1 MEQGG
6 IDSIF
11 AAYQSYSSSK
21 QYDSVGLMTKIR
33 ACTALISLAADPDCI
48 SEMKSI
54 GIVEKLDCLRLEDE
68 KMPVQ
73 LSRLIQRLHTLT
85 SEQENDDWLVE
96 FREGASEDETAV
108 CILANLKMIVQKDD
122 DHRIDTLSLTSNI
135 LWAMRKFSMSKPV
148 QENASKLLACL
159 YSSYQSQVG
168 EEIYTEVLET
178 VEASLREHQSDQDV
192 VAAACSVIRNICIT
206 SLKAGSETSQI
217 LSDILY
223 SSILEVANAMDLCI
237 ENENTVEQASGAL
250 FALCNTKPSLVVSL
264 GTINPGTS
272 NSIRVLTD
280 AMKKFPTSNE
290 LHKNA
295 ISVLST
301 FFTYSDN
308 IIRDE
313 RSLECVKN
321 VATVLA
327 NFIKQ
332 AEDEEETTYVA
343 LQILKLLSDERGYE
357 SKMALS
363 GNVEIIAAIVNCMFS
378 YPNSLLIQGA
388 ACDILRSL
396 SVNNH
401 KRAQVCQQ
409 GGTTRIISALGR
421 MNTDSTFVCKA
432 FMALENLISGADID
446 VLTANDTPQVLFNA
460 IDAFPESV
468 YVHIKGAAVVWH
480 LSSRDNSFKDAF
492 VRNGAAR
499 LISEAMTRFLP
510 SQDLQQKG
518 FLTIWSLATR
528 KALKDEIGHYATL
541 PIINGL
547 AAHCSPDDLSSS
559 PGGDR
564 QQFCQE
570 GLGALK
576 CLSTST
582 PNKRVLV
589 EHGAIELITRILWLY
604 SEDDSLCIAALSA
617 LSNICV
623 DVDSNQVLRISSDVL
638 DAVVYVMRTHQNVKE
653 VQSIVIV
660 LLRNFTF
667 SPSNCLLLQENPF
680 VSSLVNNAMV
690 RFNTSFQGRA
700 EDVLRVLPSL
710 VQ

>member
-1 MEQGG
+1 M
-6 IDSIF
+6 
-11 AAYQSYSSSK
+11 
-21 QYDSVGLMTKIR
+21 
-33 ACTALISLAADPDCI
+33 PD
-48 SEMKSI
+48 
-54 GIVEKLDCLRLEDE
+54 
-68 KMPVQ
+68 Q

-108 CILANLKMIVQKDD
+108 CLLANLKMIVQKDD
-122 DHRIDTLSLTSNI
+122 DHHIDTLSLTSNV

-148 QENASKLLACL
+148 
-159 YSSYQSQVG
+159 
-168 EEIYTEVLET
+168 
-178 VEASLREHQSDQDV
+178 
-192 VAAACSVIRNICIT
+192 
-206 SLKAGSETSQI
+206 
-217 LSDILY
+217 
-223 SSILEVANAMDLCI
+223 
-237 ENENTVEQASGAL
+237 
-250 FALCNTKPSLVVSL
+250 
-264 GTINPGTS
+264 
-272 NSIRVLTD
+272 
-280 AMKKFPTSNE
+280 
-290 LHKNA
+290 
-295 ISVLST
+295 
-301 FFTYSDN
+301 
-308 IIRDE
+308 
-313 RSLECVKN
+313 
-321 VATVLA
+321 
-327 NFIKQ
+327 
-332 AEDEEETTYVA
+332 
-343 LQILKLLSDERGYE
+343 
-357 SKMALS
+357 
-363 GNVEIIAAIVNCMFS
+363 
-378 YPNSLLIQGA
+378 QGA

-401 KRAQVCQQ
+401 KRLEVCQQ

-468 YVHIKGAAVVWH
+468 NVHIKGAAVIWH

-528 KALKDEIGHYATL
+528 KANLKNEIGHYATL

-653 VQSIVIV
+653 NVKEVQSIVIV